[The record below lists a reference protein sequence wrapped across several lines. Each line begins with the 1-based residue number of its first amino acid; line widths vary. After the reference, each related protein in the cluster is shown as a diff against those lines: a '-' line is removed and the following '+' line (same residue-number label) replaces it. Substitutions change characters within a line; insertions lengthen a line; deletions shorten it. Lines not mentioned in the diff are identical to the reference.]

1 MRTDWQGFYLDGRT
15 ATRQPAT
22 IRLMREALEIS
33 PAGGASRL
41 WPYRE
46 LRQTQGFYAGEEV
59 RIERGDPLPETLLV
73 ANSAFL
79 ESLHEVAPQLGLRF
93 HDPRRRAARL
103 RWTIGAAGA
112 VLAVTAAIYVWGIP
126 ALAAMVA
133 PRVPVAWEESVGRSA
148 IGYMAPPDRRCGDPQ
163 LGAAMDAIV
172 HRLTQSAPPSPYSIR
187 VYVVRRPVVNAHA
200 LPGGSV
206 VIFTALLQETSS
218 PEELAGVM
226 AHELQ
231 HVLQR
236 HTTRA
241 VIQDASTGLLLM
253 ALTGDVTGPLA
264 YGLQTARTLGELRY
278 SRRAED
284 EADVEGMKMLLAA
297 RIDPAGMIAFFDKI
311 RQEEGATPKPLTYLS
326 THPEPAERIAHLR
339 AMAQAWKG
347 TPEPLLPGEDWAALV
362 RRC

>member
-112 VLAVTAAIYVWGIP
+112 VLAVTAAIYSGASRRWPHSWPRGCRWP
-126 ALAAMVA
+126 GRRASAA
-133 PRVPVAWEESVGRSA
+133 PRSATWPRPTAAAAIRS
-148 IGYMAPPDRRCGDPQ
+148 
-163 LGAAMDAIV
+163 
-172 HRLTQSAPPSPYSIR
+172 SAPRWMRSCAASPRARRPRPTSIR

-200 LPGGSV
+200 LPRRQRRRSSP
-206 VIFTALLQETSS
+206 ALLERPRT
-218 PEELAGVM
+218 PAELAGVV

-231 HVLQR
+231 HVAAAPHHPRGDPGRL
-236 HTTRA
+236 HRA
-241 VIQDASTGLLLM
+241 PADGA
-253 ALTGDVTGPLA
+253 DRRRDRP
-264 YGLQTARTLGELRY
+264 ARLRAPDRAHAGRARY
-278 SRRAED
+278 SPPRGGRGGHGGDEDAAGRPRRPGGD
-284 EADVEGMKMLLAA
+284 DRLL
-297 RIDPAGMIAFFDKI
+297 RHDPAG
-311 RQEEGATPKPLTYLS
+311 GGP
-326 THPEPAERIAHLR
+326 PAA
-339 AMAQAWKG
+339 
-347 TPEPLLPGEDWAALV
+347 
-362 RRC
+362 RR

>member
-1 MRTDWQGFYLDGRT
+1 MRTDWQGFYLDGQT

-33 PAGGASRL
+33 PADGASRL

-59 RIERGDPLPETLLV
+59 RIERGDPLPE
-73 ANSAFL
+73 
-79 ESLHEVAPQLGLRF
+79 PQLGLRF

-126 ALAAMVA
+126 ALAAVVA

-172 HRLTQSAPPSPYSIR
+172 RRLTQSAPPSPYSIQ
-187 VYVVRRPVVNAHA
+187 VYVARRPVVNAHA

-226 AHELQ
+226 THELQ

-297 RIDPAGMIAFFDKI
+297 RIDPAGMIAFFDTI
-311 RQEEGATPKPLTYLS
+311 GREEGRQP
-326 THPEPAERIAHLR
+326 
-339 AMAQAWKG
+339 
-347 TPEPLLPGEDWAALV
+347 
-362 RRC
+362 

>member
-1 MRTDWQGFYLDGRT
+1 MRTDWQGFYLDGQT

-33 PAGGASRL
+33 PADGASRL

-73 ANSAFL
+73 ADSAFL

-126 ALAAMVA
+126 ALAAVVA

-172 HRLTQSAPPSPYSIR
+172 RRLTQSAPPSPYSIQ

-226 AHELQ
+226 THELQ

-297 RIDPAGMIAFFDKI
+297 RIDPAGMIAFFDKL

-347 TPEPLLPGEDWAALV
+347 TPEPLLPGEEWTTLI